1 MAKVDALLWLA
12 NQRPLLET
20 LPHVNEDYAELWSS
34 LRENHSAPASL
45 GGNAVY
51 SQLRNLFKE
60 HAPSGKYSPDLKLVV
75 RVLAAV
81 AESLPDAVA
90 APADVAVDIP
100 MESIATSSPLP
111 ATAAGPAAP
120 LPAGMKGAG
129 SALSAAG
136 AAAAGFIAGA
146 KKMAKAVAGRLES
159 LKLSMRFTR
168 VPEDPSSSAP
178 PPAPPVGVAHEAD
191 FNIGDQEI
199 SEVAFQTA
207 SSQPASAQVDCLAG
221 F

>member
-120 LPAGMKGAG
+120 LHRSCSDGHHFILTPDDMETAATGLQATAEMDTGA
-129 SALSAAG
+129 
-136 AAAAGFIAGA
+136 
-146 KKMAKAVAGRLES
+146 
-159 LKLSMRFTR
+159 
-168 VPEDPSSSAP
+168 
-178 PPAPPVGVAHEAD
+178 
-191 FNIGDQEI
+191 
-199 SEVAFQTA
+199 
-207 SSQPASAQVDCLAG
+207 LAG
-221 F
+221 